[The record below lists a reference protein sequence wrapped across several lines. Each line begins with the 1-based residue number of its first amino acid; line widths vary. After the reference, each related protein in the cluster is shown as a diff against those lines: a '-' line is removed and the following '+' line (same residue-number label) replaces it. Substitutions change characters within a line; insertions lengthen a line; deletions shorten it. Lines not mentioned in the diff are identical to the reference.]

1 VTSWL
6 GLFAIWLATTVVTM
20 LIAGVIL
27 VTLPGDYLREGDAR
41 PRHWTYRIIRSVVGI
56 LLVIVGLLLSLPGI
70 PGQGVL
76 TILAGMIL
84 IEFPGRHRIVRAI
97 IGRPAVL
104 KALNRLRARFGRPPL
119 TLERSAVEGGRRP
132 PEEPAP

>member
-1 VTSWL
+1 VGSWL
-6 GLFAIWLATTVVTM
+6 WIIVVWLATTVVTM

-27 VTLPGDYLREGDAR
+27 VTLPPDYLVEGDGR
-41 PRHWTYRIIRSVVGI
+41 SRHWTYRLVRSIVGVVLVVVG
-56 LLVIVGLLLSLPGI
+56 VLLSLPGI

-76 TILAGMIL
+76 TILAGLIL

-104 KALNRLRARFGRPPL
+104 SALNRLRARFGRPAL
-119 TLERSAVEGGRRP
+119 RI
-132 PEEPAP
+132 